1 MKKNSLVT
9 GGAGFM
15 GAHVVDELLR
25 DLNHQVVVLDDLSG
39 GFHENMNPDATF
51 VDGSILDVSLVNQ
64 LCEQYEFSY
73 IYHLAAYAAEGLSHF
88 IKRFN
93 YQNNLIGSVNL
104 INAAV
109 NYNVKHFVF
118 SSSIAVYGTN
128 QLPMHE
134 ELIPMPEDPYGI
146 AKYAVEQ
153 ELAVSKRLF
162 DLDYTIFRP
171 HNVYGEGQNISD
183 KYRNVIGIFMNNIL
197 RDEPLRIFGDGEQ
210 TRAYTHIAD
219 VAPHIA
225 HSVDIPAASGQI
237 FNVGSDKPVS
247 VNELAELVMKVMGK
261 EVPIIHFRARE
272 EVKHAYCSHDKFRK
286 VFGINAEVSIEEG
299 LNRMATWVKSIG
311 ARPPTGFTDIEIHK
325 NLPEG
330 WK

>member
-39 GFHENMNPDATF
+39 GFHENMNPEATF

-261 EVPIIHFRARE
+261 EVPIIHLRARE